1 VEWDSLGAQVVSAGS
16 HNCWLVSGDNS
27 SVGVGD
33 ESRDTGQGTGI
44 WQSWGNGWHSRG
56 DRTNSTH
63 SRGDGTNSTDSRGNW
78 GWGKSRAGN
87 WANQA
92 GAGEHGSLES
102 GALGSQVVSPGSHDS
117 RLISW
122 GHGAVWVGDQLWD
135 TCKWANVWAG
145 SSNDRG
151 SWGNDWASPGN
162 NRGNRSRISHRSSSK
177 GGWGDGGANQAGAG
191 EHSGLESGALGSQM
205 VSPGGND
212 SRLVSW
218 GHSAIGVG
226 DQLWDVDGSKGAGED
241 ASAGNGSSGEG
252 SQHFMF
258 GLF

>member
-1 VEWDSLGAQVVSAGS
+1 LRYRLVGLLLKLLSCLSVEWDSLGAQVVSAGS
-16 HNCWLVSGDNS
+16 HNCWLVSGDHS

-33 ESRDTGQGTGI
+33 ESGDTGQGTSI
-44 WQSWGNGWHSRG
+44 WQSWGNSWHSGG
-56 DRTNSTH
+56 DGTDGTDSG
-63 SRGDGTNSTDSRGNW
+63 GDGTNGTDSRGNW

-122 GHGAVWVGDQLWD
+122 GHSAIRVGDQLWD
-135 TCKWANVWAG
+135 TCKGADVWAG
-145 SSNDRG
+145 SSNDGG
-151 SWGNDWASPGN
+151 SWGNDWASPSN
-162 NRGNRSRISHRSSSK
+162 DRGNRSRVSHGSSSN

-212 SRLVSW
+212 GRLISW

-226 DQLWDVDGSKGAGED
+226 DQLWDMDGSKG
-241 ASAGNGSSGEG
+241 
-252 SQHFMF
+252 
-258 GLF
+258 